1 MATLLEMRS
10 ISKAFPGV
18 LANDNIDLAVQNREI
33 HALLGEN
40 GAGKSTL
47 MNILYGL
54 YTRDQGEIY
63 FEGEPVDI
71 RSPQDAIAL
80 GIGMVH
86 QEFMLI
92 DKFTVTE
99 NVALGLDLT
108 QSPFLE
114 LDMVEKRLVEISD
127 RHGLAVDPSA
137 RIEHL
142 SVGVQQRVEI
152 LKLLFREARLLILD
166 EPTAVLTPQ
175 ETKGFF
181 QVLRSLVSD
190 ECSVIFI
197 THKLNEVMEIS
208 DRVTVLRDGRV
219 VATKDTA
226 DTDPR
231 ELAEM
236 MVGREVL
243 FDTHKEPLEP
253 ASTMLKIQDLE
264 ALDDRDMPALKGI
277 SFEIR
282 QNEILGLAGVD
293 GNGQRELAETLAGL
307 RDAESGKIVIG
318 DRDVTSLPPAKRYA
332 QGVSYVPADRQ
343 GMGCVNSLDVACN
356 SILGQCSDFAA
367 AGGLVLRNQHIERHA
382 RELVSR
388 FDVRCP
394 GTSTLAGKLSGGNLQ
409 KLMLGREL
417 MRHPKVMIVEQPTR
431 GLDVGAT
438 EYVRQRILEARKSGA
453 AVLLISSELD
463 EILSLSDRI
472 AVIYEGQI
480 VGTVPNENVNIQD
493 LGLMMAG
500 AHKNN
505 EVEPASVSDQRTDD
519 HGR

>member
-18 LANDNIDLAVQNREI
+18 LANDNVALAVQDGEI

-63 FEGEPVDI
+63 FKGERADI

-92 DKFTVTE
+92 DTFTVTE

-114 LDMVEKRLVEISD
+114 LDMVERRLVEISD
-127 RHGLAVDPSA
+127 RHGLAVDPNA

-181 QVLRSLVSD
+181 RVLRSLVGD
-190 ECSVIFI
+190 GRSVIFI

-219 VATKDTA
+219 IATKDTA
-226 DTDPR
+226 DTDAR

-243 FDTHKEPLEP
+243 FHIHKESLEP
-253 ASTMLKIQDLE
+253 GSTMLEVQDLE
-264 ALDDRDMPALKGI
+264 ALDDRDMPALKRI

-318 DRDVTSLPPAKRYA
+318 EQDVTGLPPAKRYA

-343 GMGCVNSLDVACN
+343 GMGCVNSLDIACN
-356 SILGQCSDFAA
+356 SILGQCSDFAT
-367 AGGLVLRNQHIERHA
+367 AGGLVLRNQQIERHA

-394 GTSTLAGKLSGGNLQ
+394 GTSTVAGKLSGGNLQ

-438 EYVRQRILEARKSGA
+438 EYVRQRILEARESGG

-472 AVIYEGQI
+472 AVIYEGEI
-480 VGTVPNENVNIQD
+480 VGTVPNQDVNIQD

-500 AHKNN
+500 AHKNGEN
-505 EVEPASVSDQRTDD
+505 VERNAILPGAD
-519 HGR
+519 

>member
-1 MATLLEMRS
+1 MRS
-10 ISKAFPGV
+10 VSKSFPGV
-18 LANDNIDLAVQNREI
+18 LANDNVNLTIQNGEI

-54 YTRDQGEIY
+54 YTRDKGDIY
-63 FEGEPVDI
+63 FEEEKVDI
-71 RSPQDAIAL
+71 RSPQDAINL

-99 NVALGLDLT
+99 NVALGLNLT
-108 QSPFLE
+108 SSPFLE
-114 LDMVEKRLVEISD
+114 LQMVEKRLVDISD
-127 RHGLAVDPSA
+127 RHGLAVEPNA

-181 QVLRSLVSD
+181 QVLRSLVD
-190 ECSVIFI
+190 NGCSVIFI

-219 VATKDTA
+219 IASKSTA
-226 DTDPR
+226 DTDAR

-243 FDTHKEPLEP
+243 FTTHRAPMMP
-253 ASTMLKIQDLE
+253 GPTMLEVRELE
-264 ALDDRDMPALKGI
+264 ALDDRSMPALKGL
-277 SFEIR
+277 SFTIF

-293 GNGQRELAETLAGL
+293 GNGQRELAEVLAGL
-307 RDAESGKIVIG
+307 RDAEKGAILIEEG
-318 DRDVTSLPPAKRYA
+318 NVTNLPPAKRYA
-332 QGVSYVPADRQ
+332 QGVSYIPADRQ
-343 GMGCVNSLDVACN
+343 GMGCVNSLDIACN
-356 SILGQCSDFAA
+356 SILGQCSDFTA
-367 AGGLVLRNQHIERHA
+367 AGGLVLRNQDIERHA
-382 RELVSR
+382 QELVSR

-394 GTSTLAGKLSGGNLQ
+394 GTSTVAGKLSGGNLQ

-417 MRHPKVMIVEQPTR
+417 MRRPKVMIVEQPTR

-438 EYVRQRILEARKSGA
+438 EYVRKRILEARQNGA
-453 AVLLISSELD
+453 AVLLISSELE

-480 VGTVPNENVNIQD
+480 VGTVRNDNVNIQD

-505 EVEPASVSDQRTDD
+505 GVEPALASVEPFDD
-519 HGR
+519 HAL